1 MSYETIQQLIR
12 TAKNAY
18 HYLDKFQWAKQQTW
32 DWLLPSSDDDPN
44 KTFSTHTPVEDNE
57 NARDICT
64 TGYGANLALMLGL
77 SAFYPG
83 SFVAA
88 LGIFGT
94 IGVTGI
100 LLNQISTFQ
109 RNAVLEKQGEETE
122 KAVAE
127 LLVPLSRRYGGTLYS
142 KLDDCRLRIA
152 GMGDLD
158 ILLNFPGESFAISVK
173 SKKLEK
179 KDKLKV
185 FWDRDRQ
192 KIRYS
197 KNGSKSDFETN
208 IIQDL
213 NKRVDWLS
221 AHRGNLISPQ
231 PHRIVVWKS
240 YPLDAPSICV
250 SVFPD
255 SPKEVLGGSEFLTH
269 QGVYVTEAENLVSLI
284 QSLRRKMN
292 TAQNG

>member
-18 HYLDKFQWAKQQTW
+18 HYLDKFQWAKQQAW
-32 DWLLPSSDDDPN
+32 DWLLPPPDDDPN

-83 SFVAA
+83 GLVGA

-109 RNAVLEKQGEETE
+109 RQAVLEKQGEETE

-142 KLDDCRLRIA
+142 KLDDCRLRIV

-158 ILLNFPGESFAISVK
+158 ILLSFPGESFAISVK
-173 SKKLEK
+173 SKKLRK
-179 KDKLKV
+179 KDKLKI
-185 FWDRDRQ
+185 FWDRDHQR
-192 KIRYS
+192 IRYS
-197 KNGSKSDFETN
+197 KNGDKGDFETN
-208 IIQDL
+208 ITQDL
-213 NKRVDWLS
+213 NERVDWLLV
-221 AHRGNLISPQ
+221 HRGNLISPQ
-231 PHRIVVWKS
+231 PHRIVVWRS
-240 YPLDAPSICV
+240 YPLDAPSLRV

-255 SPKEVLGGSEFLTH
+255 SPKEVLGGREFLKY
-269 QGVYVTEAENLVSLI
+269 QGVYVVAAEDLVHSI

-292 TAQNG
+292 TPQNG